1 MSHAAMTVLL
11 CRFHKT
17 KEVRETVRIQLL
29 MSPPPQKKKKAAA
42 EEKGDFSVLELSL
55 TASQ

>member
-17 KEVRETVRIQLL
+17 KEVRETVRIQLER
-29 MSPPPQKKKKAAA
+29 AAA
-42 EEKGDFSVLELSL
+42 EEKGDLSVLELSL